1 VFLKI
6 NTVKYDADQE
16 IMNIYKD
23 LQIVR
28 THFFTDMLLFINIW
42 YNLNILFVYR
52 YSDSLPMN
60 INEVLFGYFQLF
72 IIFGQLFDVQYRR

>member
-1 VFLKI
+1 MFLKI

>member
-1 VFLKI
+1 M
-6 NTVKYDADQE
+6 VKYNADQE
-16 IMNIYKD
+16 IMNIYEN

-28 THFFTDMLLFINIW
+28 THFFPDMLLFINIR

-60 INEVLFGYFQLF
+60 INEELFGYFQLF
-72 IIFGQLFDVQYRR
+72 IIFGQLFDEQYRR